1 LSAAGFAVILLN
13 KSLPLAAWQAP
24 PSKLE
29 PETMN
34 QNIQRAK
41 DLLPSIIITVLSM
54 IQALALELFW
64 TKIQA
69 TEFLWQ
75 GGWLSTVFWLQL
87 AVTGAGILLIWIM
100 YVSLMLRFSWLPSM
114 QDTMIPFAIGL
125 LEFSLIDLM
134 GPATLGPW
142 FLLLA
147 ATFGLSLTAI
157 HTSHR
162 RARKEPENDYFFSQV
177 APARWR
183 DYAWSVTCI
192 VLLVL
197 MGIALWLTNGQRT
210 LAVVCLVF
218 ALGALLFQLL
228 MSRRYW
234 MHTLNAPGPGPGP

>member
-1 LSAAGFAVILLN
+1 M
-13 KSLPLAAWQAP
+13 K
-24 PSKLE
+24 
-29 PETMN
+29 

-41 DLLPSIIITVLSM
+41 DLLPSIVITVLSM

-75 GGWLSTVFWLQL
+75 GGWISTVFWLQL
-87 AVTGAGILLIWIM
+87 AVTGMGILLIWIM

-125 LEFSLIDLM
+125 LEFSMIDLM

-157 HTSHR
+157 HASHR
-162 RARKEPENDYFFSQV
+162 RARKEPENDYFFRQA
-177 APARWR
+177 APASWR
-183 DYAWSVTCI
+183 DYGWSVTTI
-192 VLLVL
+192 GLLVL
-197 MGIALWLTNGQRT
+197 MGIALWLTNGQRV
-210 LAVVCLVF
+210 LAVVSLFF
-218 ALGALLFQLL
+218 ALGALMFQLFI
-228 MSRRYW
+228 SRRYW
-234 MHTLNAPGPGPGP
+234 MHTLGASGSDSGG